1 MQELA
6 PSPNIMLQ
14 DYLDKLPLQVQ
25 DDFQEI
31 VSLMSLIAPDATLS
45 LKSGIPLFEID
56 HEGLF
61 GLAARP
67 GFLSLYIP
75 DSQLLSLFAE
85 RLSPAHMGSDC
96 FHFENLDKMN
106 LNVIAELLGRV
117 KSDLVQKIQHKK
129 IDLH

>member
-1 MQELA
+1 MQELP
-6 PSPNIMLQ
+6 PSVILQ
-14 DYLDKLPLQVQ
+14 DYLDKLPIQVQ

-45 LKSGIPLFEID
+45 FKSGIPLFEID

-67 GFLSLYIP
+67 GYISLYIP
-75 DSQLLSLFAE
+75 DSELLTHFAE
-85 RLSPAHMGSDC
+85 RLLPAQIGSDC
-96 FHFENLDKMN
+96 FHFQNLDKMN

-117 KSDLVQKIQHKK
+117 KSDLVHKIQHKK
-129 IDLH
+129 IHLH